1 MKPTTG
7 IFVSAVLLILLGLTM
22 LWATI
27 NRPPRGPAVELDD
40 HAGSSEEIELDRQIP
55 PFELTSA
62 EDEPFNT
69 KSLAGDVWVAS
80 FFFTSCPSICK
91 LQNQQI
97 AILQEEFADDGVKF
111 VSITCDPT
119 NDTPEVLRKYAES
132 MQAQPGVWTFLT
144 GEMDKLKPIVED
156 SFQVMFETQTHSD
169 RLMVIDKTG
178 KLRGTFRA
186 TQDTDFRRA
195 KQMIEKL
202 LEEPYEAKSSAE
214 KGDANETE
222 VAQAKDKPRKQT
234 MESFQL
240 TDSLEQSFDSKSL
253 NGQVWLGSFFYT
265 SCPGSCRMQNME
277 IARLR
282 NDFKDRGLKMVSITC
297 DPDTDTPAMLAGYA
311 SVFQA
316 DPNRWYF
323 VRGDFDYI
331 QKIGE
336 EFFNIEVKKQ
346 YHSDRIFLVNREG
359 KVIDSYRT
367 SKPEQMKAVHK
378 KLDEMLPP
386 AKENAPA
393 ENNNADEASEKK
405 D

>member
-27 NRPPRGPAVELDD
+27 NRPSRVALPEVDD
-40 HAGSSEEIELDRQIP
+40 HAGSAEEMELDRQIP

-62 EDEPFNT
+62 EEQPFNT
-69 KSLAGDVWVAS
+69 ESLAGDVWVAS

-111 VSITCDPT
+111 VSITCDPN

-144 GEMDKLKPIVED
+144 GDMEKLKPIVED

-169 RLMVIDKTG
+169 RLMIIDKTG

-195 KQMIEKL
+195 KKMIEKL
-202 LEEPYEAKSSAE
+202 LEEPYEAPSPT
-214 KGDANETE
+214 TE
-222 VAQAKDKPRKQT
+222 VAEAPEKPHKQT

-240 TDSLEQSFDSKSL
+240 TDSLEQPFDSKSL
-253 NGQVWLGSFFYT
+253 TGEVWLGSFFYT

-297 DPDTDTPAMLAGYA
+297 DPETDTPAMLAGYA
-311 SVFQA
+311 SIFQA

-323 VRGDFDYI
+323 VRGDFDDI
-331 QKIGE
+331 KKIGDD
-336 EFFNIEVKKQ
+336 FFNIEVKKQ

-367 SKPEQMKAVHK
+367 SLPEQMEAVHK

-386 AKENAPA
+386 AENAAPA
-393 ENNNADEASEKK
+393 PADNNNDADKAPEKK